1 MLTKGEAIVDILIAV
16 MAVVCILFG
25 FGGDNPAHTLALI
38 WGGMCLGYLVTV
50 YMNGEEDDQI

>member
-1 MLTKGEAIVDILIAV
+1 MLTKDEAIVDILIAV

-38 WGGMCLGYLVTV
+38 WGGMCFGYLVTV
-50 YMNGEEDDQI
+50 YLNGEAE

>member
-1 MLTKGEAIVDILIAV
+1 MITKDEAIVDMLIAL

-25 FGGDNPAHTLALI
+25 FGGTSLAHTSALI

-50 YMNGEEDDQI
+50 YMNGEENDQS